1 MPNVEIDQSGKMED
15 LARDTVLAFS
25 NGVQRAIRIPAAVK
39 RNVVRYLRQKD
50 KSKTRAAVLLFS
62 AALFLLL
69 REALEHIDQIVI
81 DVEYEGY
88 EDEIKGWL
96 LSRIYRVDPGF
107 DKTRVKFQ
115 RVGKKSP
122 AHRLALAVFRDQKPP
137 DRVVTEQ
144 VLPGALSEKNGRGSL
159 RPRSA

>member
-1 MPNVEIDQSGKMED
+1 MPDVEIDQSGKMNN

-25 NGVQRAIRIPAAVK
+25 NDIQHAIRIPAAVK
-39 RNVVRYLRQKD
+39 RNLVQYLRQMG
-50 KSKTRAAVLLFS
+50 KSRTRAAMLLFS

-69 REALEHIDQIVI
+69 RDALERINQIVI

-96 LSRIYRVDPGF
+96 LSHIHQVDPGF
-107 DKTRVKFQ
+107 DKARVRFQ

-122 AHRLALAVFRDQKPP
+122 AHRRALAVFRGDEPP
-137 DRVVTEQ
+137 DQILTEQ
-144 VLPGALSEKNGRGSL
+144 ALLSTLSE
-159 RPRSA
+159 

>member
-1 MPNVEIDQSGKMED
+1 MLDVQIDQSGKMNN

-25 NGVQRAIRIPAAVK
+25 NDIQHAIRIPAAVK
-39 RNVVRYLRQKD
+39 RNLVQYFKQKG
-50 KSKTRAAVLLFS
+50 KSKTRAVMLLFS

-69 REALEHIDQIVI
+69 RDALERIDQIVI

-96 LSRIYRVDPGF
+96 LSHIHQVDPGF
-107 DKTRVKFQ
+107 DKARVRFQ

-122 AHRLALAVFRDQKPP
+122 AHRRALAVFRGDEPP
-137 DRVVTEQ
+137 DQILTEQ
-144 VLPGALSEKNGRGSL
+144 ALLSTLSE
-159 RPRSA
+159 

>member
-1 MPNVEIDQSGKMED
+1 MTDVQIDQSGKMNS

-25 NGVQRAIRIPAAVK
+25 NDTQHVIRIPAAVK
-39 RNVVRYLRQKD
+39 RNLVQHFRQKG
-50 KSKTRAAVLLFS
+50 KSKTRAVMLLFS

-69 REALEHIDQIVI
+69 RDSLERIDQIVI

-96 LSRIYRVDPGF
+96 LSRIHQVDPGF
-107 DKTRVKFQ
+107 DKARVRFQ

-122 AHRLALAVFRDQKPP
+122 AHQRALAVLRGQEPP
-137 DRVVTEQ
+137 NQVITEQ
-144 VLPGALSEKNGRGSL
+144 AMLSVLSE
-159 RPRSA
+159 